1 MKLQNE
7 FTVPATVDQAFA
19 VLLDVERVA
28 PCLPGAVLDG
38 GDGETYTGAM
48 TIKLGP
54 VKSRYQGTVRIE
66 QADESAHRA
75 VMRAEATDG
84 KGQGTAAATITT
96 VMRGVPEGTR
106 VEVETDLRVSG
117 PAAQFGRGVM
127 QDVSGKLMR
136 QFADCLAEEM
146 QARRRRG
153 QRRGPGRRRR
163 PTRRPVPTAR
173 RWDRVDADCRHRVPG
188 DGRRPAPRRPRRGR
202 RSRGR
207 RDRAG
212 AGRAA
217 AGARAKVGRGPRPG
231 RGLARRRP
239 QAARSGRRR
248 GARRSHRHRRL
259 EEQELMSTEPGT
271 QAVAT
276 TDGRRTGRRIVDLS
290 MPVHADMNTFP
301 RVPPPMLLVN
311 ETHEQFAERIGT
323 KEYGR
328 RHGHRALR
336 RHPERPRRHP
346 LRRAQ
351 AHRPRR
357 RRPRDDPARV
367 LRLATACCSTSR
379 DAEPGHV
386 ITAAE
391 IEAELDRS
399 ATRSR
404 SATSS
409 SSTPARAPTTTRSA
423 TRPTTP
429 A

>member
-146 QARRRRG
+146 QA
-153 QRRGPGRRRR
+153 
-163 PTRRPVPTAR
+163 
-173 RWDRVDADCRHRVPG
+173 DG
-188 DGRRPAPRRPRRGR
+188 D
-202 RSRGR
+202 
-207 RDRAG
+207 
-212 AGRAA
+212 
-217 AGARAKVGRGPRPG
+217 
-231 RGLARRRP
+231 
-239 QAARSGRRR
+239 ARSDAG
-248 GARRSHRHRRL
+248 
-259 EEQELMSTEPGT
+259 P
-271 QAVAT
+271 AVDDVQL
-276 TDGRRTGRRIVDLS
+276 DGPS
-290 MPVHADMNTFP
+290 
-301 RVPPPMLLVN
+301 
-311 ETHEQFAERIGT
+311 
-323 KEYGR
+323 R
-328 RHGHRALR
+328 RHGDGIPSTRTAAIEYQETAVGRLPVGPAADAALAAAATA
-336 RHPERPRRHP
+336 PEPAAPR
-346 LRRAQ
+346 
-351 AHRPRR
+351 
-357 RRPRDDPARV
+357 PARE
-367 LRLATACCSTSR
+367 R
-379 DAEPGHV
+379 
-386 ITAAE
+386 
-391 IEAELDRS
+391 RS
-399 ATRSR
+399 AEVLDLGAASRGALLKRLVPAAAAALAAAIAIFVWRSKN
-404 SATSS
+404 S
-409 SSTPARAPTTTRSA
+409 
-423 TRPTTP
+423 
-429 A
+429 